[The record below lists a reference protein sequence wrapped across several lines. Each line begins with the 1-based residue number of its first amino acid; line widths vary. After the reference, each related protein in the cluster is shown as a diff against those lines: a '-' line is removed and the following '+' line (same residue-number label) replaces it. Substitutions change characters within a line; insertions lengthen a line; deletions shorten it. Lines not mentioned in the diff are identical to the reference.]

1 MQQTTDDKK
10 RKSTQILDN
19 TEHYQSVPGILKEEV
34 TQLLELDV
42 ELQRLFEVQMRKKN
56 KNDEMIRTKI
66 KDLNDKPALRDY
78 LFKKVSDE
86 QLAKDIMVIQKEME
100 TQYQII

>member
-1 MQQTTDDKK
+1 
-10 RKSTQILDN
+10 
-19 TEHYQSVPGILKEEV
+19 
-34 TQLLELDV
+34 
-42 ELQRLFEVQMRKKN
+42 MRKKN

-86 QLAKDIMVIQKEME
+86 QLAKDIMVIQKDIG
-100 TQYQII
+100 TLYQII